1 MMRDIGILSSMF
13 AYMIFVTPISAEE
26 HIETGKHKGHNES
39 KSPKKSNGHQEK
51 EEHDHDHE
59 EPDNKKKDDH
69 DEDSEHGHEGKD
81 DHGKDEHKGEHKEH
95 SEESGHHDDH
105 EEKSAKFGP
114 GKAILAVRD
123 EGKSFKLSDESAQ
136 FLELKFSSP
145 KAVQLTG
152 IEKNSVA
159 FEVPFSS
166 LVFFQTEKGIY
177 IREDGWIELVHVK
190 IIKRNRDIAI
200 VQSKGLS
207 LNREIAIHGVAFLR
221 AAELEASGQ
230 GGEGHAH

>member
-1 MMRDIGILSSMF
+1 MMRHLGILNSIF
-13 AYMIFVTPISAEE
+13 AYIMFTTAILAKE
-26 HIETGKHKGHNES
+26 HVEAGKDREHNES
-39 KSPKKSNGHQEK
+39 KSPKKSKVHQEK
-51 EEHDHDHE
+51 EEHDHGHE
-59 EPDNKKKDDH
+59 EPDHKEKDDH
-69 DEDSEHGHEGKD
+69 NEDSEHGHEGKD
-81 DHGKDEHKGEHKEH
+81 DHGKGE
-95 SEESGHHDDH
+95 HHDDH

-114 GKAILAVRD
+114 GKAVLAVRD
-123 EGKSFKLSDESAQ
+123 EGKSFKLSDESTQ

-145 KAVQLTG
+145 KAASLTG
-152 IEKNSVA
+152 AEKNSVA

-177 IREDGWIELVHVK
+177 IREDGWIELIHVK

-207 LNREIAIHGVAFLR
+207 LNSEIAIHGVALLR